1 MNFRVTIGFLVAAA
15 VLAVLVVG
23 LDKFNIGPT
32 ATANANATST
42 TTAAQQPQ
50 IFSFDDSKVTTLE
63 LHMGDQSVIVAK
75 QGDTW
80 IVSSTGNPANQS
92 SFTSL
97 ITRMSQLKGTRGVDD
112 PGTNLSQY
120 GLDTPKDTAIATLS
134 DGTKYE
140 LDLGSKTPIQTGTYA
155 KAADSAS
162 IYVVADQFQS
172 DLERLVADPNQP
184 PTPTPIPPTNTPAP
198 TSQIAGEGT
207 PLPTVGT
214 PTPNG

>member
-50 IFSFDDSKVTTLE
+50 IFSFDDTKVTAFE
-63 LHMGDQSVIVAK
+63 LHQGDQSARIEK
-75 QGDTW
+75 QGDNW
-80 IVSSTGNPANQS
+80 VVAGTGDPANQA

-97 ITRMSQLKGTRGVDD
+97 IVRMSQLKATRGVDN
-112 PGTNLSQY
+112 PGTDLSQY
-120 GLDTPKDTAIATLS
+120 GLDTPKESAIAELS

-140 LDLGSKTPIQTGTYA
+140 LDIGSKTPVQTGTYA
-155 KAADSAS
+155 KKSDAPD
-162 IYVVADQFQS
+162 IYVIADQFSS
-172 DLERLVADPNQP
+172 DLERLVADPKQP
-184 PTPTPIPPTNTPAP
+184 PTPTPVPPTNTPAATP
-198 TSQIAGEGT
+198 QGT
-207 PLPTVGT
+207 PGPTTT
-214 PTPNG
+214 PSA